1 MLTIGIFILSAL
13 LTSIIIDMHPI
24 IINIVG
30 GVFTFLII
38 NVIITYIFTDQKDE
52 DNDENE

>member
-1 MLTIGIFILSAL
+1 MLTIGLFILSAL